1 MKNTVE
7 ELKEAY
13 EEMIEV
19 MNLTETKK
27 GKKVPVTVPED
38 ADEAYLVEKLN
49 EAIGWIEKDDKFT
62 DETQA
67 VIDNLQ
73 NPEED
78 APEEEVATK
87 PTRGAKKPAPAAKEK
102 VAEKKPKGKKPEK
115 AGEPGKPGIIATI
128 AQLIKDSGK
137 AGISKEDILKEL
149 VEQFPDRE
157 ETSMKN
163 TVNVQIPAR
172 IQKERFLLK
181 KLENGN
187 WTYLGELKK

>member
-38 ADEAYLVEKLN
+38 ADEAYLVEKLK

-78 APEEEVATK
+78 APEEE
-87 PTRGAKKPAPAAKEK
+87 